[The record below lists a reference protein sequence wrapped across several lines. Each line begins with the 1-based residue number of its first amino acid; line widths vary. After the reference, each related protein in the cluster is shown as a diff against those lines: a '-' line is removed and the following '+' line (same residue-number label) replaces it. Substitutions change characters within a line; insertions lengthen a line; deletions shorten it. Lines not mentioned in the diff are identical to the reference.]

1 MNREWTLINSYKM
14 AALMTMMAR
23 RIVGFPHHLS
33 LRGFMPASAA
43 LKEVDIEETLEHAV
57 CGAHEPVNNKEAWI
71 VDITKEKFNSKVSFF
86 RH

>member
-1 MNREWTLINSYKM
+1 
-14 AALMTMMAR
+14 
-23 RIVGFPHHLS
+23 
-33 LRGFMPASAA
+33 MPASAA